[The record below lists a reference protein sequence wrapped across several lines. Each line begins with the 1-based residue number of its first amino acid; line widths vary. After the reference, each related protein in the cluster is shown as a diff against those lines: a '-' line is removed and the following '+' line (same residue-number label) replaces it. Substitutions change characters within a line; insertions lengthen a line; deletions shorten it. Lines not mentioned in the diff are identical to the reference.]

1 MIWKGTPLGFER
13 DGKAID
19 YHAGDDAGGNAPC
32 LVQGPPGSFKSVG
45 LVINQLLDDDSGK
58 RSFVIFGDG
67 KAEVTAVTSKFR
79 RTVSTVKIANYAGLL
94 SRPAA
99 RHEKRR
105 MELARRP

>member
-19 YHAGDDAGGNAPC
+19 YTPATMRGNAPC

-45 LVINQLLDDDSGK
+45 LVMYQLLDDDSGK

-67 KAEVTAVTSKFR
+67 KAGGYCGHQQISPHGVDSEV
-79 RTVSTVKIANYAGLL
+79 ANYASCL
-94 SRPAA
+94 SPSA
-99 RHEKRR
+99 
-105 MELARRP
+105 PT